1 MPPHVLKLVG
11 NKRLAL
17 WKEILRD
24 CNYPDTS
31 LIDNI
36 ASGFKLS
43 GWMPRSNVFKTRTK
57 RPSMSMDTL
66 KGLAKAL
73 NASTYKSMLV
83 RQEPDIETATWS
95 ETEEEV
101 NKGWVWFDETEGGE
115 GLTFVG
121 KSFGI
126 RQSNKIRVIDDCS
139 CCGLNWTVGLHEK
152 FQLQSIDILA
162 SMVAEAFK
170 VFPGSKFPSMFGR
183 CYDLKSAYRQFA
195 VHPTDRSHLRMLVRS
210 SSDQTLKLLGFNALP
225 FGAVGSVAGFL
236 RVSLAVCFIGLV
248 ALIFFWTVFYDDY
261 SVLSREELLSNT
273 SWSVESLLTL
283 LGLDYDHAKD
293 GKKFQPFH
301 RKFKMLGLEV
311 HLERSE
317 QMEVTV
323 GQTEDRRNELVTKIS
338 DILAEDCLDPKE
350 AERLRGRMVFFEG
363 YSFGRNANAAVK
375 NLGRFCVERG
385 GKRRLD
391 DSLKGSLLLLR
402 DRVLSAPPITVG
414 RQMCDTW
421 IIFTDGA
428 CTPESQEGSIGGL
441 IISPCGVC
449 HSSSVKLCP
458 RMCCRGFSGFQKT
471 PSTSSRFFQFLQ
483 HV

>member
-1 MPPHVLKLVG
+1 
-11 NKRLAL
+11 
-17 WKEILRD
+17 
-24 CNYPDTS
+24 
-31 LIDNI
+31 
-36 ASGFKLS
+36 
-43 GWMPRSNVFKTRTK
+43 
-57 RPSMSMDTL
+57 
-66 KGLAKAL
+66 
-73 NASTYKSMLV
+73 
-83 RQEPDIETATWS
+83 
-95 ETEEEV
+95 
-101 NKGWVWFDETEGGE
+101 
-115 GLTFVG
+115 
-121 KSFGI
+121 
-126 RQSNKIRVIDDCS
+126 
-139 CCGLNWTVGLHEK
+139 
-152 FQLQSIDILA
+152 
-162 SMVAEAFK
+162 
-170 VFPGSKFPSMFGR
+170 
-183 CYDLKSAYRQFA
+183 
-195 VHPTDRSHLRMLVRS
+195 
-210 SSDQTLKLLGFNALP
+210 
-225 FGAVGSVAGFL
+225 
-236 RVSLAVCFIGLV
+236 
-248 ALIFFWTVFYDDY
+248 
-261 SVLSREELLSNT
+261 
-273 SWSVESLLTL
+273 
-283 LGLDYDHAKD
+283 
-293 GKKFQPFH
+293 
-301 RKFKMLGLEV
+301 
-311 HLERSE
+311 
-317 QMEVTV
+317 MEVTV

-402 DRVLSAPPITVG
+402 DRVLSVPPITVG